1 MIGSLN
7 HLTLA
12 TLDLDVSFSFYRN
25 LMGFKP
31 LARWGRGAYLLAG
44 ETTWICLSIVARRSR
59 ALADDYTHYAFSV
72 AAERFDSVAASFRAH
87 GVVEWKR
94 NTSEGQSLYILDPDG
109 HKLELHVGDWAD
121 RLRAC
126 RGAPYEGMEFF

>member
-12 TLDLDVSFSFYRN
+12 TLNLETSFSFYRD
-25 LMGFKP
+25 LMGFRP
-31 LARWGRGAYLLAG
+31 LARWARGAYLLAG
-44 ETTWICLSIVARRSR
+44 GSTWLCLSVVARR
-59 ALADDYTHYAFSV
+59 AQVLEDDYTHFAFSV
-72 AAERFDSVAASFRAH
+72 SEENFDQLCAQIRAS
-87 GVVEWKR
+87 GVVEWKQ

-109 HKLELHVGDWAD
+109 HKLELHVGDWQA

-126 RGAPYEGMEFF
+126 REHPYDGMEFF